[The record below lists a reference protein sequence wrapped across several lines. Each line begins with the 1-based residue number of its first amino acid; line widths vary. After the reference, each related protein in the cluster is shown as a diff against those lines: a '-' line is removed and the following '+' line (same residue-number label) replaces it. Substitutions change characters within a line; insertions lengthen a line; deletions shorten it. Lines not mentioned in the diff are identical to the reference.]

1 MSHLQT
7 IQHLVRR
14 QIKCRNSKS
23 VEIQK
28 QSYRQWE
35 NRTSYKDRP
44 VKRAMTLTATET
56 PPIRTMPKVVKQR
69 APMLKRQE
77 RHNE

>member
-44 VKRAMTLTATET
+44 VKRALTATKT
-56 PPIRTMPKVVKQR
+56 PPIRTMPEVVKQR
-69 APMLKRQE
+69 EHSLMDLAYVQRST
-77 RHNE
+77 